1 MDILA
6 WIIFGVLAGWIAG
19 MFAGTGNRQGCVAN
33 IVVGIAGAVIG
44 GAGYKILTG
53 EDWNFEFGVTIFLVA
68 IGGAVVLLFVLRALS
83 GGLD

>member
-6 WIIFGVLAGWIAG
+6 WIIFGALAGWIAG
-19 MFAGTGNRQGCVAN
+19 MLAGTGERQGCIAS

-53 EDWNFEFGVTIFLVA
+53 EDWDFEFGVSSFLVA
-68 IGGAVVLLFVLRALS
+68 IGGAILLLFVLRVLS

>member
-6 WIIFGVLAGWIAG
+6 WIIFGALAGWIAG
-19 MFAGTGNRQGCVAN
+19 MLAGTGERQGCVTN

-53 EDWNFEFGVTIFLVA
+53 EDWDFEFGVTSFLVA
-68 IGGAVVLLFVLRALS
+68 VGGAVLLLFILQAVS
-83 GGLD
+83 GGFD